1 MPLNPNP
8 TPPRGF
14 DRDRPG
20 AATFLGCRP
29 ATLAD
34 MARKGEGPPYVVVGG
49 RAWYRDSD
57 LERELERRMRRP
69 VGLNGRA
76 AA

>member
-8 TPPRGF
+8 KPPRGF
-14 DRDRPG
+14 DRDRAG
-20 AATFLGCRP
+20 AAEYLGCRA

-34 MARKGEGPPYVVVGG
+34 QARKGEGPPYVVVGG

-57 LERELERRMRRP
+57 LDRELERRIRRP
-69 VGLNGRA
+69 VSLKGQA
-76 AA
+76 A

>member
-1 MPLNPNP
+1 MALNPTP

-14 DRDRPG
+14 DRDRNG
-20 AATFLGCRP
+20 AAEYLGCRA

-34 MARKGEGPPYVVVGG
+34 QACKGEGPPFVVVGG
-49 RAWYRDSD
+49 RAWYRDAD
-57 LERELERRMRRP
+57 LDRELERRMRRP
-69 VGLNGRA
+69 VNLPGA